1 MNRRQS
7 RNQRTTL
14 IKIKNKPK
22 HSVFWFILLIIVL
35 FSFIFLM
42 YNQYAVK
49 DPNTEINRS
58 PQFLNKDLV
67 NRNYDSEIIVR
78 NTPLNIY
85 ENINVDNN

>member
-7 RNQRTTL
+7 RKKEITL
-14 IKIKNKPK
+14 KKVKDKSK

-42 YNQYAVK
+42 YNQYAAK

-58 PQFLNKDLV
+58 PQYLNKDLV
-67 NRNYDSEIIVR
+67 NRNYNPEIIVR
-78 NTPLNIY
+78 NTPLNVN